1 MGETIFNKV
10 EILIDGTWEE
20 ATLPDVKCN
29 DVFRMTKPG
38 EEEFY
43 GQWTAADDAKMI
55 AGEDW
60 IVAINKTII

>member
-1 MGETIFNKV
+1 M
-10 EILIDGTWEE
+10 
-20 ATLPDVKCN
+20 PDVKCN

-38 EEEFY
+38 EEKSY